1 VKFPGVKRRPPFV
14 TLPRHKRSHEVIR
27 LNGKTTEKQTDLCW
41 GKKALDKIVK
51 WEGPM
56 KFGDYQ
62 EAGITYTY
70 KVNNLAD
77 WAKKP
82 EVQAAFPVVK
92 SILDGVGSKESKHAV
107 KLTSQGWEAKGLD

>member
-1 VKFPGVKRRPPFV
+1 LGCQFDEAEEEAAVAGG
-14 TLPRHKRSHEVIR
+14 LDEV
-27 LNGKTTEKQTDLCW
+27 
-41 GKKALDKIVK
+41 VK

-77 WAKKP
+77 WVKMS
-82 EVQAAFPVVK
+82 EVQAAFPGVK
-92 SILDGVGSKESKHAV
+92 SVLDGVGNMESRHAV
-107 KLTSQGWEAKGLD
+107 KLTNQGWEAKGLD

>member
-1 VKFPGVKRRPPFV
+1 MILTDNETKVDLLNNEAIASTIIELLRARP
-14 TLPRHKRSHEVIR
+14 
-27 LNGKTTEKQTDLCW
+27 DLCW
-41 GKKALDKIVK
+41 GKKALDKIMK

-92 SILDGVGSKESKHAV
+92 SVLDGAGSKESKHAV

>member
-1 VKFPGVKRRPPFV
+1 MKFPEAKRRPPFV
-14 TLPRHKRSHEVIR
+14 ALPRNKRSNAVIR
-27 LNGKTTEKQTDLCW
+27 LK

-62 EAGITYTY
+62 EAGITYNY

-82 EVQAAFPVVK
+82 EVQAAFPFVK
-92 SILDGVGSKESKHAV
+92 SVLDGAGSKESKHAI
-107 KLTSQGWEAKGLD
+107 KLTSQAWEAKGLD